1 MTKNVVAFPLARRF
15 EVDDLDCKIARLEKL
30 HRLRRLERFAV
41 ELRETPRPRRLLPG
55 SSPGPATTYRRAS
68 DAWGPAQTR
77 EEARTSRYEGSAR
90 ACAGRAYHAPEP
102 VRLRP
107 AILIAALAGL
117 VALFYAP
124 FAAAAVTLTWTPPTE
139 CTSGEPIGE
148 GGCTD
153 LEEYRFQ
160 CRTDGPGAPYR
171 DVELFTPAPATSWA
185 LDLPPGDYW
194 CRLSVSN
201 AAGFSGWSAQEVFFS
216 IAEPPPPPSKPNAPS
231 AVTVTVEE

>member
-1 MTKNVVAFPLARRF
+1 MNNNVVAFPLARRF
-15 EVDDLDCKIARLEKL
+15 EDDLDCKIARLEKL

-41 ELRETPRPRRLLPG
+41 ELRETPRPRRL
-55 SSPGPATTYRRAS
+55 
-68 DAWGPAQTR
+68 
-77 EEARTSRYEGSAR
+77 
-90 ACAGRAYHAPEP
+90 
-102 VRLRP
+102 RP

-117 VALFYAP
+117 VALFDAP
-124 FAAAAVTLTWTPPTE
+124 VAAAAVTLTWTPPTE
-139 CTSGEPIGE
+139 CTSGEPLGE

-171 DVELFTPAPATSWA
+171 DVELFTPAPAASWA

-201 AAGFSGWSAQEVFFS
+201 AAGFSGWSDQEVFFS
-216 IAEPPPPPSKPNAPS
+216 IAEPPPPPSKPNAPTG
-231 AVTVTVEE
+231 VTVTVEE